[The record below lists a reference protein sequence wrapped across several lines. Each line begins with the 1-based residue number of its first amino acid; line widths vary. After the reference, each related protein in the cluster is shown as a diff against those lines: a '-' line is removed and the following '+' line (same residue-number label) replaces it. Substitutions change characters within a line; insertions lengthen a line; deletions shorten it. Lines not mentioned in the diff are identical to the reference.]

1 MGHCVF
7 KLLFRE
13 IEAILA
19 LCLVGFLGIG
29 SVKSNVTSC
38 AIALYPDM
46 YPQLWVRA
54 DNTRDFPETYAYS
67 FLEL

>member
-7 KLLFRE
+7 KPLFRE

-29 SVKSNVTSC
+29 CAKSNVTSC
-38 AIALYPDM
+38 AIALDPDI

-54 DNTRDFPETYAYS
+54 DNNISTRDFPEK
-67 FLEL
+67 